1 MLSRGVTPSVLSSDS
16 VALLPATA
24 VTRLGLLLLATDLR
38 SEIDAAR
45 LLPSGEV
52 AVHAAR
58 VAFDNPTT
66 PENLKDMEPRLA
78 TAAALLTPGTP
89 LSAIYYACTS
99 ASAVIG
105 DEAIDRT
112 IGASQLGI
120 PIVTPTRAARIAFKA
135 MGVHRIALVTPYI
148 EATALPMIAYFGAHG
163 IDVTSALCFG
173 FEDDRVMA
181 RIAPESLVAAALK
194 ADVAAADAVFVS
206 CTALAALDVV
216 EELEARIGKPV
227 VTANQAA
234 LWMMR
239 HFAGLTA
246 DPGGAGGLFALSPS

>member
-1 MLSRGVTPSVLSSDS
+1 MHARGVTPRVLPSTSVS
-16 VALLPATA
+16 LLPASA
-24 VTRLGLLLLATDLR
+24 PTRLGLLLLATDLR

-45 LLPSGEV
+45 LLPAGEV

-66 PENLKDMEPRLA
+66 PENLRDMEPRLA

-105 DEAIDRT
+105 DETIDRT
-112 IGASQLGI
+112 IGAAQSGV
-120 PIVTPTRAARIAFKA
+120 PIVTPTRAARIAFTA
-135 MGVHRIALVTPYI
+135 MSARRIALVTPYI
-148 EATALPMIAYFGAHG
+148 EATALPMIDYFGSHG
-163 IDVTSALCFG
+163 LEITSALCFG
-173 FEDDRVMA
+173 LEDDRVMA
-181 RIAPESLVAAALK
+181 RMSPESLVAATLQ
-194 ADVAAADAVFVS
+194 ADVSTADAVFVA
-206 CTALAALDVV
+206 CTALPALDVV
-216 EELEARIGKPV
+216 AELEARLGKPV

-239 HFAGLTA
+239 HLAGLTA

>member
-1 MLSRGVTPSVLSSDS
+1 MLSRGVAPRVLSSDS
-16 VALLPATA
+16 LALVPSTS

-45 LLPSGEV
+45 LLPAGEV

-66 PENLKDMEPRLA
+66 PENLRDMEPRLA

-112 IGASQLGI
+112 IGASQPGI
-120 PIVTPTRAARIAFKA
+120 PIVTPTRAARIAFDA
-135 MGVHRIALVTPYI
+135 MSVRRVALVTPYI
-148 EATALPMIAYFGAHG
+148 EATALPMIAYFGSHG
-163 IDVTSALCFG
+163 IEITSALCFG
-173 FEDDRVMA
+173 FEDDRTMA
-181 RIAPESLVAAALK
+181 RISPESLVDATLR
-194 ADVAAADAVFVS
+194 ADVSAADAVFVS
-206 CTALAALDVV
+206 CTALPALDVV
-216 EELEARIGKPV
+216 AELEARLGKPV

-246 DPGGAGGLFALSPS
+246 DPGGAGRLFALSPS